1 MEKGFYITPLGERL
15 EVLDFD
21 PINKMVYVPLVN
33 GNFMWV
39 HDTAYLAW
47 QKEGAETAVPV
58 VEEVAETVLPEE
70 VAIEVVVEEVK
81 KKRTTKKKEA

>member
-1 MEKGFYITPLGERL
+1 MEKGFYKTPLGETM

-39 HDTAYLAW
+39 HDTAYLTW
-47 QKEGAETAVPV
+47 TKEGQ
-58 VEEVAETVLPEE
+58 ETVVPQET
-70 VAIEVVVEEVK
+70 IEDEPK
-81 KKRTTKKKEA
+81 KKRTTKKKEI

>member
-21 PINKMVYVPLVN
+21 PINKMVYVPLAN

-39 HDTAYLAW
+39 HDTTYLAW
-47 QKEGAETAVPV
+47 QKEGVETTIPDVAEEE
-58 VEEVAETVLPEE
+58 VEEP
-70 VAIEVVVEEVK
+70 K
-81 KKRTTKKKEA
+81 KKRTTKKKEI